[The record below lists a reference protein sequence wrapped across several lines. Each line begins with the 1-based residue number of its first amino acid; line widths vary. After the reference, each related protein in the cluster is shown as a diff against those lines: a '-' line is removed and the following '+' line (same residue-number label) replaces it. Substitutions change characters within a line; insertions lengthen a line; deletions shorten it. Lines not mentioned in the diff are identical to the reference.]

1 MQTKLGL
8 KGLDAKS
15 VRTGPKNIEGCCSIK
30 YAPIAP
36 RENTVSNIVFPR
48 KPCAS
53 KESSIPVFASMYLDM
68 NLRAAGRGVRG
79 SGRGG
84 AAWVKHRL
92 IDWLWKAF
100 QPTRPCTSAHDTGDH
115 VGSVATNPSARMRIS
130 RCWS

>member
-8 KGLDAKS
+8 QGLDAKS

-68 NLRAAGRGVRG
+68 NLRAAGRGG
-79 SGRGG
+79 SGVRAGRSG
-84 AAWVKHRL
+84 MGQAQVDRL
-92 IDWLWKAF
+92 ALEGFPANTTLY
-100 QPTRPCTSAHDTGDH
+100 QRP
-115 VGSVATNPSARMRIS
+115 
-130 RCWS
+130 